1 MNHKTYFLTS
11 AVVFLA
17 GAVVH
22 MMHLVGRWD
31 FALGSFLL
39 PRWMSVA
46 AIVVAGSLAC
56 AGFRFAFRNESKER
70 EENKR

>member
-1 MNHKTYFLTS
+1 
-11 AVVFLA
+11 
-17 GAVVH
+17 